1 MVGCCLICNGDYF
14 NNRYISANVPE
25 NNQVKQTFAVSQ
37 VQCIRWGACLHVLP
51 DVLGQSS
58 GACLESSFFGTL
70 PADWISQ
77 QTLWD
82 QQAKLYF
89 MGIPSMRTIT
99 ATVAFKMPLCGISFP
114 LSASSELLTEAS
126 KPLLKIK
133 ACLLSTEIFS
143 ISDSTSPRTFEMHY
157 PCILMNCINLF
168 FPPRNPVMDCRG
180 FFIVLKAIGMV
191 LIA

>member
-1 MVGCCLICNGDYF
+1 MVYFLCRCMVGCCLISNGDCF

-25 NNQVKQTFAVSQ
+25 TNQVKQTFAVSQ

-70 PADWISQ
+70 PAGWISQ

-99 ATVAFKMPLCGISFP
+99 ATAAFKMPLPGIGLL
-114 LSASSELLTEAS
+114 LSALPGIPDSKQAS
-126 KPLLKIK
+126 L
-133 ACLLSTEIFS
+133 C
-143 ISDSTSPRTFEMHY
+143 
-157 PCILMNCINLF
+157 
-168 FPPRNPVMDCRG
+168 
-180 FFIVLKAIGMV
+180 
-191 LIA
+191 